1 MQLNEI
7 LRVHLQCFV
16 QKLGLPVGVF
26 KQFSASLAIIYF
38 YSLRKG
44 SYTFKYLCKFKFK
57 VIKLSMLRVCNLIDV
72 NSTKISVVFKI
83 IYHLSKEV
91 ILAVSF
97 LATIK
102 IFEVK
107 KNQLLLDPLWKIAQ
121 QICIAQKFFIVN
133 IVVSK

>member
-1 MQLNEI
+1 
-7 LRVHLQCFV
+7 
-16 QKLGLPVGVF
+16 
-26 KQFSASLAIIYF
+26 
-38 YSLRKG
+38 
-44 SYTFKYLCKFKFK
+44 
-57 VIKLSMLRVCNLIDV
+57 MLRVCNLIDV

-107 KNQLLLDPLWKIAQ
+107 KNQLLLDPLWKIA
-121 QICIAQKFFIVN
+121 
-133 IVVSK
+133 